1 MKWTFRVARL
11 GGRCGETMELAG
23 REPTINTP
31 PHLTRHPNRIHEKER
46 FWFEE
51 YRNWVRRYDTARRGG
66 STISKTKRV
75 RTKVWND
82 RVCIFIV

>member
-1 MKWTFRVARL
+1 
-11 GGRCGETMELAG
+11 MELAG

-51 YRNWVRRYDTARRGG
+51 YRNWREK
-66 STISKTKRV
+66 I
-75 RTKVWND
+75 
-82 RVCIFIV
+82 